1 MPRRPPDLPAPE
13 WVAWP
18 AFFARFAADYKVSDH
33 TADHVTIIGPTGT
46 GKTTL
51 ALELSRLRR
60 YVVALGCKP
69 ADREL
74 AAGARRLGYWRTAS
88 GELPSASAHP
98 RVLVWPPYRTDADL
112 ANQRDQFRKVLDTA
126 FTVGRWHLIVDEV
139 PHLHDLGLTPPLR
152 RHLRM
157 GRAMASGLILCAQR
171 PRNIPLEA
179 ISGAQHLFLFG
190 TSDDE
195 DLKRLG
201 GMNGVSSAA
210 VRHAVAG
217 LGRDFRFLYVNTRTG
232 AMVVSR
238 YDRR

>member
-1 MPRRPPDLPAPE
+1 MRRPPDLPAPPE
-13 WVAWP
+13 VDWRT
-18 AFFARFAADYKVSDH
+18 FFRRFDRDYRVSAGS
-33 TADHVTIIGPTGT
+33 ADHVTIIGPTGT

-69 ADREL
+69 ADPEL
-74 AAGARRLGYWRTAS
+74 AAGAARLGYWRTPS
-88 GELPSASAHP
+88 GELPSPARHP
-98 RVLVWPPYRTDADL
+98 RVLVWPRYRSDADL
-112 ANQRDQFRKVLDTA
+112 ANQKAQFRLVLDTA
-126 FTVGRWHLIVDEV
+126 FTVGRWHLLIDEV

-179 ISGAQHLFLFG
+179 ISGAQHLFIFG

-217 LGRDFRFLYVNTRTG
+217 LGRDYRFLYVNTRTG
-232 AMVVSR
+232 TMVVSR
-238 YDRR
+238 FDR